1 MTSTEVILAPHRNT
15 VRPQVGTGPV
25 AVRAARLADWLTRVE
40 GVPADP
46 ADPRVGPRTDGPGVI
61 VGFIPGLS
69 HYPTHRRE
77 CPPVSP

>member
-1 MTSTEVILAPHRNT
+1 MTSTEVILAPPRNT

-46 ADPRVGPRTDGPGVI
+46 ADPRVRP
-61 VGFIPGLS
+61 
-69 HYPTHRRE
+69 
-77 CPPVSP
+77 